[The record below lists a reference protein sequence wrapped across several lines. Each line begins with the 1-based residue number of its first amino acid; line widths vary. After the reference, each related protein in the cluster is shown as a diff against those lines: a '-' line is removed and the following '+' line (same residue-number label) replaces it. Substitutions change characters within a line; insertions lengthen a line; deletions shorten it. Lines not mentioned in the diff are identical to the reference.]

1 MFVNG
6 SYADISS
13 FVNALNDSRI
23 PYLII
28 RNYEN
33 MLSSEIFTAGH
44 EDIDLLTTDSRLLA
58 SAVGAKAYTDKVKAV
73 CNDGVHY
80 YIIIGEKEV
89 SLDIRS
95 VGDGYYCTE
104 WQRDMLERRIMMSN
118 FYVMEQYD
126 YFYSLL
132 YHAILQKRSFSREY
146 SDKLKVMS
154 DRLSIKLLDDTLC
167 GFVRIL
173 EKYMQK
179 NGYTYTYPT
188 DTFVQLN
195 TKYIDKELLQRNI
208 TLAYRHWKFD
218 NRVRLIE
225 LLVNIKHALLRL
237 IR

>member
-44 EDIDLLTTDSRLLA
+44 EDIDLLTTDSRQLA

>member
-1 MFVNG
+1 MVVNG
-6 SYADISS
+6 SYTDISG
-13 FVNALNDSRI
+13 FVNALNDSQI

-28 RNYEN
+28 RNYED
-33 MLSSEIFTAGH
+33 MLSSGMFTAGH

-58 SAVGAKAYTDKVKAV
+58 SAIGAKAYTDKVKAV

-126 YFYSLL
+126 YFHSLL
-132 YHAILQKRSFSREY
+132 YHAILQKRNFSREY
-146 SDKLKVMS
+146 RDKLKVMS
-154 DRLSIKLLDDTLC
+154 DRLSIMLPGDTPY
-167 GFVRIL
+167 GFVRML
-173 EKYMQK
+173 EKYMKK

-188 DTFVQLN
+188 DTFVPLN

-208 TLAYRHWKFD
+208 SLAYRHWKFD
-218 NRVRLIE
+218 SRVRLIE
-225 LLVNIKHALLRL
+225 LLVKMKYALSRL
-237 IR
+237 IQ